1 MRYINPRYLLTYFS
15 GYAHVFGICTV
26 LPTIYGTTFRSHC
39 TAPYRERTL
48 CHVLISVGLR
58 NQPGSRVLAATVAET
73 FYNCVGSD

>member
-15 GYAHVFGICTV
+15 GYAHVFGIC
-26 LPTIYGTTFRSHC
+26 GTTFRSHC